1 MVSAIANCIVFNIDE
16 ISHCKFL
23 VICYEI
29 SILISG
35 LFSAI
40 GTGKDASIDFFDSW
54 VTHVKNTVPS
64 DRLLVF
70 EAKQGWNPLCE
81 FLDLPI
87 PIDPYPHVNDAASML
102 TLFKILR
109 LISYTTIYIIPCFI
123 SLLLTYT
130 LLF

>member
-1 MVSAIANCIVFNIDE
+1 M
-16 ISHCKFL
+16 IS
-23 VICYEI
+23 YEI

-35 LFSAI
+35 LFAAI
-40 GTGKDASIDFFDSW
+40 GAGKDASIDFFDSW

-70 EAKQGWNPLCE
+70 EAKQGWNPLCD

-87 PIDPYPHVNDAASML
+87 PIEPYPHVNDTASML